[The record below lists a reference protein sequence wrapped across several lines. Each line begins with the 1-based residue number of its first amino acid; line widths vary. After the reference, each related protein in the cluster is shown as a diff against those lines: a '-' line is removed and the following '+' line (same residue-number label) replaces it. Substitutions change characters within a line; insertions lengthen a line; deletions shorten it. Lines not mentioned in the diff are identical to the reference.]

1 MVYYWFNHMIPISSI
16 CFWGSLTH
24 DPMEVASA
32 TPVQRSQQV
41 LPESE
46 SLKTHHD
53 TVALSKQTQQWKV
66 LSFWR
71 FRKLTVK
78 YLHTNK
84 SCWGF
89 FSQSPRLFL
98 HMQLSN
104 WCVLYIYTLY
114 TRSCYVGRSKYPLL
128 SVNIIHVCTCILLVQ
143 PPGLPIRYTP
153 SKCIAACS
161 PFQNHGWCLNSL
173 KIAIVLRISK
183 FCQLCS

>member
-66 LSFWR
+66 LR
-71 FRKLTVK
+71 LEILEVQKINRQIICIIMNLAEV
-78 YLHTNK
+78 
-84 SCWGF
+84 F
-89 FSQSPRLFL
+89 FPSPHVCFCICNC
-98 HMQLSN
+98 QID
-104 WCVLYIYTLY
+104 VYYIYVYIYTLH

-143 PPGLPIRYTP
+143 SPGLPIRYTP

-161 PFQNHGWCLNSL
+161 PFQNHG
-173 KIAIVLRISK
+173 
-183 FCQLCS
+183 